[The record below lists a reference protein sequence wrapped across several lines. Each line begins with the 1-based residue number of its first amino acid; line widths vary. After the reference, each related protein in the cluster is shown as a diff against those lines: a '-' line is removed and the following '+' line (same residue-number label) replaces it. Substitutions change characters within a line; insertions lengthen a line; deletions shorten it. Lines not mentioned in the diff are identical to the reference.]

1 MIKKIGKPKIG
12 MLFISPPRFRN
23 LGEGTEHGFYYQRK
37 EREARI
43 LLSRF
48 DFAETFFSGIVYTR
62 EDVKGAMTSFIREG
76 VDMVFALFLSWS
88 DDFAWIRFLR
98 DMPPIPV
105 FFAGISREEPG
116 FEDSFN
122 EDRFIEFLSAGGL
135 VGLLEASGSATRFN
149 RPMFRRRFGKISE
162 ILKAVKAFAYAAAL
176 RSKLRQ
182 TVFGLLPSYNEVMWS
197 TYVDPYDLFMRVGP
211 ELRFLSV
218 AELVEVIAATP
229 RARTQEA
236 MDTILGTYAGRGEI
250 DREKMFASVE
260 GSLALESL
268 ARAHEIELLVL
279 NDIDPV
285 LFRQVGLRPGFTP
298 CPGTG
303 DVMVVPEGDLGGGL
317 ACYILGKLTG
327 QPVSFIE
334 PFHIDSRNGTFA
346 AGHAGPNDYTDP
358 EGKTLLST
366 DTRFAKS
373 GYKHAGA
380 PFAWHV
386 ISPGEKTMVH
396 ISQCNG
402 RFKMVVSVVDALPS
416 THFLAGYS
424 HGVFK
429 PRIPVEEF
437 FTRLQNIGVTQ
448 HYGISAGDHRE
459 ALRDL
464 AEILDFEFYSVRG
477 GENPGWFLA
486 VPCNS

>member
-1 MIKKIGKPKIG
+1 MLEKIKKPKIG
-12 MLFISPPRFRN
+12 VLLISPPRFRN
-23 LGEGTEHGFYYQRK
+23 LGEGTEHGTYSVRK
-37 EREARI
+37 EKEARI
-43 LLSRF
+43 LLSHF
-48 DFAETFFSGIVYTR
+48 DFACTIFPGIVYTR
-62 EDVKGAMTSFIREG
+62 EDLKAAMAKFTQEE
-76 VDMVFALFLSWS
+76 VDMIFSHFLSWS

-116 FEDSFN
+116 FEDSLT

-149 RPMFRRRFGKISE
+149 RPMFRRQFGRLVD
-162 ILKAVKAFAYAAAL
+162 ILPAVKQFADASTI
-176 RSKLRQ
+176 RSRLRQ
-182 TVFGLLPSYNEVMWS
+182 TSFGILPSYNEVMWS
-197 TYVDPYDLFMRVGP
+197 TYVDPYDLFMKAGP

-218 AELVEVIAATP
+218 AELNEVIAATP
-229 RARTQEA
+229 KKKTQTT
-236 MDTILGTYAGRGEI
+236 MDTILKTYTSYGEI
-250 DREKMFASVE
+250 NKEKMFASVE
-260 GSLALESL
+260 ASLALETM
-268 ARAHEIELLVL
+268 ARSYGVELLVL
-279 NDIDPV
+279 NDIDQV

-298 CPGTG
+298 CPGTR
-303 DVMVVPEGDLGGGL
+303 DVMVVPEGDLGAGL

-334 PFHIDSRNGTFA
+334 PFHVDNRDGTFA

-386 ISPGEKTMVH
+386 IGPGEKTMIH
-396 ISQCNG
+396 ISQCSG
-402 RFKMVVSVVDALPS
+402 QFKMVVSMVDALPVK
-416 THFLAGYS
+416 HFLAGYS

-429 PRIPVEEF
+429 PRTPVTDF

-448 HYGISAGDHRE
+448 HYGITAGDHTGTLE
-459 ALRDL
+459 L
-464 AEILDFEFYSVRG
+464 AAELLGFEFYRV
-477 GENPGWFLA
+477 
-486 VPCNS
+486 

>member
-1 MIKKIGKPKIG
+1 MIKKLEKPKIG
-12 MLFISPPRFRN
+12 MLLISPPRFRN

-37 EREARI
+37 EGEARS
-43 LLSRF
+43 LLERF
-48 DFAETFFSGIVYTR
+48 DFADTLFPGITYTR
-62 EDVKGAMTSFIREG
+62 EDVKGAMARFTREG
-76 VDMVFALFLSWS
+76 ADMVFALFLSWS

-116 FEDSFN
+116 FDDSLD

-149 RPMFRRRFGKISE
+149 RPMFHRYFGKIDE
-162 ILKAVKAFAYAAAL
+162 VLKETEYFAYAAAL

-182 TVFGLLPSYNEVMWS
+182 SAFGLLPSYNEVMWS
-197 TYVDPYDLFMRVGP
+197 TYVDPYDLFMRAGP
-211 ELRFLSV
+211 ELRFLSI
-218 AELVEVIAATP
+218 AELVEVIAMMPKTK
-229 RARTQEA
+229 TQEV
-236 MDTILGTYAGRGEI
+236 MDTILSTYVSQGEI
-250 DREKMFASVE
+250 NKEKMFASVE
-260 GSLALESL
+260 GSLALESM
-268 ARAHEIELLVL
+268 ARTHETELLVL
-279 NDIDPV
+279 NDIDQV

-298 CPGTG
+298 CPGTH

-334 PFHIDSRNGTFA
+334 PFHVDNRNGTFA

-358 EGKTLLST
+358 AGKTILST

-386 ISPGEKTMVH
+386 MSPGEKTMVH

-402 RFKMVVSVVDALPS
+402 KFKMVVSMVDSLPCD
-416 THFLAGYS
+416 HFLAGYS
-424 HGVFK
+424 HGIFR
-429 PRIPVEEF
+429 PRIPVKEF

-448 HYGISAGDHRE
+448 HYGITAGNHTPE
-459 ALRDL
+459 LKAL
-464 AEILDFEFYSVRG
+464 AEILDFDFY
-477 GENPGWFLA
+477 EI
-486 VPCNS
+486 